1 MSPPKSQSQ
10 ETIDSII
17 EMVSRNDE
25 KMKTLIQNHE
35 GVSNDLAQVIKDLS
49 QVKLSLESYKLQVN
63 NLNNFWE
70 KVFDSSWKLALM
82 VIGAAILYFLRLQ
95 SPPS

>member
-1 MSPPKSQSQ
+1 
-10 ETIDSII
+10 
-17 EMVSRNDE
+17 MVSRNDE

>member
-49 QVKLSLESYKLQVN
+49 QVKISLESYKLQVN

>member
-17 EMVSRNDE
+17 GIVSRNDE
-25 KMKTLIQNHE
+25 KMKNLIQNYE
-35 GVSNDLAQVIKDLS
+35 SISNDMSQVMKDLS
-49 QVKLSLESYKLQVN
+49 EVKLSLESYKLQVN
-63 NLNNFWE
+63 NLSNFWE

-95 SPPS
+95 SPPT

>member
-95 SPPS
+95 TPPS

>member
-25 KMKTLIQNHE
+25 KMKTLIKNHE
-35 GVSNDLAQVIKDLS
+35 GISNDISQVIKDLS

-95 SPPS
+95 TPPS